1 MKKLLTLFTILAIAV
16 TMSCERLPEKKA
28 APPTKGDLQTI
39 KISDLKGI
47 PLEYGTLVAITT
59 RGTDTGKVELW
70 FEDVNVGFFR
80 GAEIADPDGLQ
91 EGTGKFM
98 RHVKLRPESKVDA
111 RALMKLIETA
121 YTDMKGRLKAK

>member
-16 TMSCERLPEKKA
+16 TMSCERLPEQKKA

-59 RGTDTGKVELW
+59 QGIGAGRAELW
-70 FEDVNVGFFR
+70 FEDANRTIRIVRV
-80 GAEIADPDGLQ
+80 
-91 EGTGKFM
+91 
-98 RHVKLRPESKVDA
+98 
-111 RALMKLIETA
+111 ALAYNRLGETVSVIPR
-121 YTDMKGRLKAK
+121 Y

>member
-16 TMSCERLPEKKA
+16 TMSCERLPEQKKV

-59 RGTDTGKVELW
+59 RGTDTGKAELW
-70 FEDVNVGFFR
+70 FEDVNRTIRVVRVVLAYNSLG
-80 GAEIADPDGLQ
+80 
-91 EGTGKFM
+91 
-98 RHVKLRPESKVDA
+98 
-111 RALMKLIETA
+111 ETVNVIPR
-121 YTDMKGRLKAK
+121 Y